1 MSQDTEPLS
10 EQVDATLRALEDAG
24 AILVA
29 GVLALKELEEEV
41 KERILELEANDS
53 PRAEV
58 HPLRSAHAAL
68 ITARKELVL
77 AEQRTAARL
86 RGMQRQHVT

>member
-1 MSQDTEPLS
+1 VSQDNEPLS
-10 EQVDATLRALEDAG
+10 EQVDATLRALEDAR

-41 KERILELEANDS
+41 KERILGLEANDS
-53 PRAEV
+53 PRGEV